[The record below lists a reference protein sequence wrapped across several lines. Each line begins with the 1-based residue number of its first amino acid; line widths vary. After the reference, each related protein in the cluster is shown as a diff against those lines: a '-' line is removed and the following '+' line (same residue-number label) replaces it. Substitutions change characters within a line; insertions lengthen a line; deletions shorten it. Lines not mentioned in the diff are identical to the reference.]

1 MATGDVPI
9 TDGQI
14 ASAEDQPEEARVVTN
29 FMTDLQGFNVV
40 RPGITNADF
49 NTANNDNTSG
59 TNANIT
65 GMYVWTNPVDRNDYL
80 VYVRAD
86 RYIFAKNLSTL
97 VLTALSSADMTTQLD
112 GNAPHPTFAEDSGRI
127 MIAGGGQIQTWE
139 GVIGALSSRLAAY
152 VAGTNQPPLGATH
165 IAKLTGFVAC
175 NNVYPGQLGNIL
187 WSDYGDGSDATW
199 PPLNFVVADAR
210 PDPVVALF
218 ENLRELYAFGT
229 QTLQVYAP
237 SSVDPTIGTA
247 GYFAPSA
254 SIDLGTIAPY
264 SVIRLDQNFAFLD
277 YRRRFV
283 KSDGRTF
290 TPLSMAI
297 DKTLQDIPTVS
308 DCWGFRC
315 RIGFWD
321 LLVWVFPSTTDAY
334 YYELNQ
340 QKWGKWRGWN
350 GTDAYELIRMGC
362 YAYHPGSNRHF
373 VGDRLYENIFT
384 IDQTARHD
392 VAPDGTNTRAIVAER
407 VTGRL
412 DWETTKRKRSN
423 SVRLFLRRGATS
435 GESVEIMKSDDGGP
449 WSSPFLVGLGS
460 ADGDSTNWADWYP
473 GGVYRRRQ
481 YKLRYSNSTDTVIS
495 AVEEDYSVLSG

>member
-9 TDGQI
+9 SDGQL

-29 FMTDLQGFNVV
+29 FLTDLSGYNVV
-40 RPGITNADF
+40 RPGITNATFDP
-49 NTANNDNTSG
+49 TNNASTSG
-59 TNANIT
+59 ASII
-65 GMYVWTNPVDRNDYL
+65 GMYVWSNPVDRQDYL

-86 RYIFAKNLSTL
+86 RYIVAKNLMTL
-97 VLTALSSADMTTQLD
+97 VKTVLSTADVTTQLD
-112 GNAPHPTFAEDSGRI
+112 GNAAHATFAEDSGRI
-127 MIAGGGQIQTWE
+127 MIAGGGQIQTWT
-139 GVIGALSSRLAAY
+139 GVIGVLAARLAAY
-152 VAGTNQPPLGATH
+152 VFGTNQPPLGATH
-165 IAKLTGFVAC
+165 VVKLTGFVAC
-175 NNVYPGQLGNIL
+175 NNVYPGQLGTIL
-187 WSDYGDGSDATW
+187 WSDYGDGSDGTW

-229 QTLQVYAP
+229 QTVQVYAP

-264 SVIRLDQNFAFLD
+264 SVIRLDQTFAFLD

-283 KSDGRTF
+283 QTDGRTF
-290 TPLSMAI
+290 TPLSAAI

-315 RIGFWD
+315 RIAFWD
-321 LLVWVFPSTTDAY
+321 LLVWVFPSTSSAY

-340 QKWGKWRGWN
+340 KKWGRLRGWD
-350 GTDAYELIRMGC
+350 GTDAYQLIRMGA
-362 YAYHPGSNRHF
+362 YAYYAAGNQHF
-373 VGDRLYENIFT
+373 IGDRIYENVFT
-384 IDQTARHD
+384 FDLNAKTD

-412 DWETTKRKRSN
+412 DWDTTKRKRCN
-423 SVRLFLRRGATS
+423 SVRLFLRRGTTA
-435 GESVEIMKSDDGGP
+435 GASVEIMKSDDGGP
-449 WSSPFLVGLGS
+449 WSEPFLVGLGS

-473 GGVYRRRQ
+473 GGIYRRRQ

-495 AVEEDYSVLSG
+495 AIEEDYSALPG